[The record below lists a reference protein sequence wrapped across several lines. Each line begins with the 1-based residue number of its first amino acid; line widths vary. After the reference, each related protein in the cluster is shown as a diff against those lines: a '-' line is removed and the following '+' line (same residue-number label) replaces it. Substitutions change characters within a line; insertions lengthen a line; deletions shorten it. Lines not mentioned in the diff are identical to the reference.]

1 MAGTNRFS
9 FDYWMAK
16 AFELYLKA
24 SVSPPAGVDHIPG
37 YLHRLEGIFLHW
49 LATRVPAGACIVE
62 IGSFKGRSSCYI
74 ASGLRSPGAR
84 LHCVDVWRNQA
95 MPYDPPEDV
104 FPEFEANVAKYRHAI
119 EAHRGESAEVASRW
133 TLPIDV
139 LFIDGD
145 HSYEGCRPDIDSWL
159 RHVRSGGWVVFHDSS
174 QPGVER
180 ARAEKFPRRLRSHG
194 IHVYS
199 IFAARKR

>member
-1 MAGTNRFS
+1 MAGVNRLS
-9 FDYWMAK
+9 LDYWLAK
-16 AFELYLKA
+16 AFQVYLQA
-24 SVSPPAGVDHIPG
+24 GTSPPTGLDTVPG
-37 YLHRLEGIFLHW
+37 YLHPLEGLFLHW
-49 LATRVPAGACIVE
+49 LAARLPPGGRMLEV
-62 IGSFKGRSSCYI
+62 GSFKGKSSCYI

-104 FPEFEANVAKYRHAI
+104 LPEFEANVAKYRHMI
-119 EAHRGESAEVASRW
+119 EIHRGESAAVASRW
-133 TLPIDV
+133 TMPIDA

-145 HSYEGCRPDIDSWL
+145 HSYDGCRTDIDAWL
-159 RHVRSGGWVVFHDSS
+159 RHVRAGGWVAFHDSA
-174 QPGVER
+174 QPGVRR
-180 ARAEKFPRRLRSHG
+180 ACTEKFPPDRRTHG